1 MGETQTNLEDDLYS
15 KIRRMILDYDK
26 PPFYLS
32 EITSY
37 FKNANIGN
45 DKLVYDA
52 LNDLYD
58 ERLIEHRFTENSYT
72 FVVSSLITTNPSPH

>member
-1 MGETQTNLEDDLYS
+1 MGETQANLEDDLYS

-26 PPFYLS
+26 PFYLS

-37 FKNANIGN
+37 FKNANIDN
-45 DKLVYDA
+45 SELVYDV

-58 ERLIEHRFTENSYT
+58 EGLIEHRFTENSCT
-72 FVVSSLITTNPSPH
+72 FVVSSLITTNSSPH

>member
-1 MGETQTNLEDDLYS
+1 MGETQANLEDNLYS
-15 KIRRMILDYDK
+15 KIRRMILDYDR
-26 PPFYLS
+26 PFYLP

-37 FKNANIGN
+37 FKKRKIGN
-45 DKLVYDA
+45 NKLVYDA

-58 ERLIEHRFTENSYT
+58 EKLIEHRFTENSYT

>member
-1 MGETQTNLEDDLYS
+1 MGETQANLEDDLYS
-15 KIRRMILDYDK
+15 KIRRMILDHDK
-26 PPFYLS
+26 PFYLP

-45 DKLVYDA
+45 NKLVYDA

-58 ERLIEHRFTENSYT
+58 EGLIEHRFTENSCA